1 MGVMKRNGAGLRDAQ
16 RCIVRGSRKVA

>member
-1 MGVMKRNGAGLRDAQ
+1 MKRNGAGLRDAQ